1 MKSKKMIALFT
12 SSLLATNIVCPVYAT
27 DTTDFEDIDISEE
40 EIENEQKK
48 DEEFDEEYGLEDSD
62 IDGDPFIDDQDKH
75 YCCKCHCCIED
86 PDPEEDEAELI
97 CEDCSAEL
105 TKEKAAANAKELAD
119 MISDFE
125 SLKTDERFELVK
137 PSNREELKN
146 GDVMMLADALYIY
159 VYLSDEIYTWY
170 KVTNNGLEET
180 PNLRFSDYASYYRV
194 IKNIP
199 AYSIP
204 EYLVATQG
212 TELSKVKLPHGF
224 EWQETD
230 ITLDELG
237 NQSFLAS
244 YTPDNLILFKKVS
257 NIKINVLVKKKTLDM
272 VYPDGRYMLN
282 YTPGLTLE
290 SVPLPD
296 GWSFEKPKKNLDV
309 GSGIYTAYFTPNEEY
324 DYNQSTEPVQI
335 RVDVEKASMF
345 VDDIYIEVLAGTIL
359 TDDLLPKIN
368 DGMLEWD
375 IAERIATISS
385 IHTCHFSPND
395 TDRYCMTK
403 DIPVHVTV
411 KSSSA
416 VEEPT
421 ESKNPIVSEK
431 PSETPIESQP
441 PMPSEKPSDKPS
453 ESEKPSEKPEES
465 KEPEKSE
472 KPEESSKPSE
482 SVKPSNTPN
491 EEPSPEP
498 SKDPDK
504 TFKPVTS
511 SNKYEFVD
519 EEENMLDITSI
530 SKLPVQSNNGTSV
543 DTSNEIYTSNR
554 NQSTTKPSSKPE
566 QTEDINDKD
575 DSDNKNNSGLI
586 ISTTS
591 PAPTP
596 QASQKPINS
605 NTSKPSNSS
614 NPSQKPTTTVQPTKS
629 PNNNTVVATKK
640 PSNNSGSLTV
650 NSSTSSTNNTN
661 NNSNSNNN
669 TNGSGGNT
677 VSLNNIT
684 IGSSSSN
691 KTQSTTSKTNS
702 NSFTVVSTTN
712 KNTSS
717 LSTSGSKTNN
727 SSSNTVTVTT
737 TKTNNQTTTT
747 VKTSP
752 SPSPSVKP
760 SSKPNSL
767 SSITVGSHTS
777 EDEDDPTVTVTS
789 STETTGKNQL
799 TVVLPSVSPSTENG
813 TTNTET
819 TGQFAGLQ
827 TIINGETVPTTDKP
841 TIDVDT
847 DDEDT
852 DEDDDENEDDEDE
865 DKKDKKKDKEN
876 DGEKKGISIKV
887 IIPIVIIVVAIGV
900 LIFIKRR

>member
-62 IDGDPFIDDQDKH
+62 VDGDPFIDDQDKH
-75 YCCKCHCCIED
+75 YCCRCHCCIEE

-105 TKEKAAANAKELAD
+105 TKEKAEANAKELAD

-125 SLKTDERFELVK
+125 SLKVDDRFELVK

-199 AYSIP
+199 AYSMP

-309 GSGIYTAYFTPNEEY
+309 GSGIYTAYFTPDEEY

-368 DGMLEWD
+368 DGTLEWD
-375 IAERIATISS
+375 IAERIATMSS

-395 TDRYCMTK
+395 IDRYCMTK

-411 KSSSA
+411 KSANA

-431 PSETPIESQP
+431 PSEMPTESQSP
-441 PMPSEKPSDKPS
+441 TPSEKPSDKPS

-465 KEPEKSE
+465 KQPEKSE
-472 KPEESSKPSE
+472 TPNESSKPSE
-482 SVKPSNTPN
+482 SVKPSTSPSQ
-491 EEPSPEP
+491 EPSPEH

-504 TFKPVTS
+504 TFKPLTPID
-511 SNKYEFVD
+511 KYEFVD
-519 EEENMLDITSI
+519 KEENMLDITSI
-530 SKLPVQSNNGTSV
+530 SKFPIQSNNGTSV
-543 DTSNEIYTSNR
+543 DTSNEIYTSNG
-554 NQSTTKPSSKPE
+554 NQSTIKPSSQPE
-566 QTEDINDKD
+566 QTEDINNKD
-575 DSDNKNNSGLI
+575 DSDDNNNSGLI

-591 PAPTP
+591 PTPTP
-596 QASQKPINS
+596 QASQKPITS
-605 NTSKPSNSS
+605 NTPKPSNSS
-614 NPSQKPTTTVQPTKS
+614 QPSQTPTTTVQPTKS

-640 PSNNSGSLTV
+640 PSTSTGSLTV
-650 NSSTSSTNNTN
+650 NSGTNSTNNTN
-661 NNSNSNNN
+661 TSSNSNSNNN
-669 TNGSGGNT
+669 TNSSGNT

-717 LSTSGSKTNN
+717 LSTSGSKTNS

-737 TKTNNQTTTT
+737 TKTTTPTTTTT

-767 SSITVGSHTS
+767 SSITVGSHNS

-799 TVVLPSVSPSTENG
+799 TVVLPSASPSSENG
-813 TTNTET
+813 TTTTET
-819 TGQFAGLQ
+819 NGQFAGLQ
-827 TIINGETVPTTDKP
+827 TIINNETVPTTDKP
-841 TIDVDT
+841 TIDVDSS
-847 DDEDT
+847 DEDT
-852 DEDDDENEDDEDE
+852 DEEDDENEDEDE
-865 DKKDKKKDKEN
+865 KDKKKDKE
-876 DGEKKGISIKV
+876 DKGEKKGISIKV